1 MQEGGVGHAQT
12 CGHPESRSPHRN
24 GAVSDR
30 VRIAAHRPRSPPF
43 RPAPQSCQ
51 AVRLPPGRSRYPNAR
66 PVWAVAVHRL
76 PAGYR
81 RASCLASLR
90 RSPSS
95 AVRRMLPPVR
105 PSVNVGVGGAA
116 PDANDPRPGALER
129 HRATTRHSRCEQ
141 RASLLSL
148 LNLIRHQAGGGYKRL
163 IFSPLAEISDAAV
176 LDTPTSGTGQH
187 GLTAEP
193 EAGNRTHTIERPTAM
208 ARPSVEQTHAK
219 RGLTRPW

>member
-30 VRIAAHRPRSPPF
+30 ARITAHRQRSPPL

-51 AVRLPPGRSRYPNAR
+51 AVRRSPERCRYPNAR
-66 PVWAVAVHRL
+66 PVWAVAVHPR

-81 RASCLASLR
+81 GASGLAWLR
-90 RSPSS
+90 RSPSC

-105 PSVNVGVGGAA
+105 PSVGVGGAA

-129 HRATTRHSRCEQ
+129 HRATTRHSTCKQ
-141 RASLLSL
+141 RASLLSR

-176 LDTPTSGTGQH
+176 LDTPTSGAGQH

-193 EAGNRTHTIERPTAM
+193 EAGNRTHAIERPTAM

-219 RGLTRPW
+219 RGLTRPL